1 MFLARCTRWGP
12 YLIYVTRCYHLVG
25 SFYKLI
31 VECTSI
37 LFHIFF
43 SIFRK
48 IQTTL
53 FTMPSVHSK
62 ERDKSGLED
71 STLNVTE
78 NERMP
83 NKTPDEKIRIGNICV
98 VIQVNLSDN

>member
-1 MFLARCTRWGP
+1 
-12 YLIYVTRCYHLVG
+12 
-25 SFYKLI
+25 
-31 VECTSI
+31 
-37 LFHIFF
+37 
-43 SIFRK
+43 
-48 IQTTL
+48 
-53 FTMPSVHSK
+53 MPSVHSK

-98 VIQVNLSDN
+98 VIQVNFSVK